1 MSKGCNH
8 LNHANAY
15 ASFQERVLVMN
26 LTRKSTLSLLVF
38 VLLCLF
44 ATPVIAGTVL
54 FSDNFN
60 AENGG
65 VGILNYGGF
74 SKWSV
79 SDGTV
84 DLIGNGFYDFYPGQG
99 LYVDLDG
106 STSNAGIISS
116 SFILAPGVYELQFAL
131 GGNARG
137 YAQDVVTINLANVY
151 ADVLTV
157 QSNFPLT
164 IFTIPIVVLSETS
177 GTLTFSNAG
186 GDNVGAILDDVKLTM
201 VPEPASMLLLGFG
214 LIGLAGFAT
223 RRKK

>member
-1 MSKGCNH
+1 M
-8 LNHANAY
+8 
-15 ASFQERVLVMN
+15 
-26 LTRKSTLSLLVF
+26 VF
-38 VLLCLF
+38 AFLCFF
-44 ATPVIAGTVL
+44 ATPLSAGTVL
-54 FSDNFN
+54 LSDNFN
-60 AENGG
+60 SENGG
-65 VGILNYGGF
+65 VGVLDYGGF
-74 SKWSV
+74 SNWSV
-79 SDGTV
+79 SSGTV

-106 STSNAGIISS
+106 SKFNAGIISS
-116 SFILAPGVYELQFAL
+116 PFILAPGVYELQFAL

-137 YAQDVVTINLANVY
+137 YANDVVTINLADVY
-151 ADVLTV
+151 AGVFDV

-164 IFTIPIVVLSETS
+164 IFTIPIVVLSETP

-201 VPEPASMLLLGFG
+201 VPEPTSMLLLGFG